1 VLCSSIRQTTPFCSF
16 WDISANQTVANATVA
31 TITWNRTRYGTSL
44 LTWDVATNSFKNN
57 QSFSIL
63 VSMNC
68 TASWGGI
75 SGGFRVLFFDHS
87 IYGRVSFSD
96 IPNNG
101 GEYVG
106 QVVSTTILLT
116 AGASISTK
124 VYQNRGGTLDLVN
137 NGVGQTQLFFTE
149 IPLA

>member
-1 VLCSSIRQTTPFCSF
+1 M
-16 WDISANQTVANATVA
+16 D
-31 TITWNRTRYGTSL
+31 
-44 LTWDVATNSFKNN
+44 
-57 QSFSIL
+57 
-63 VSMNC
+63 C

-87 IYGRVSFSD
+87 TYGRVSFSD
-96 IPNNG
+96 IPHNG

-116 AGASISTK
+116 AGDSISTK
-124 VYQNRGGTLDLVN
+124 VYQNRGGTLDLIN
-137 NGVGQTQLFFTE
+137 NGVAQTQLFFTE